1 MGFVKEVLKRQVA
14 LEGYDNDGFDAA
26 LAGVEQDRE
35 ISKATDACDRALN
48 AVVSLENIQ
57 RIVSGGHSRSVVD
70 EGKDADLG
78 MITGSI
84 TRFLHE
90 AGFGAAVES
99 IEVQTT
105 QVGKYRVATEGLGE
119 WISKIWKAIVDFLNR
134 IWTWVKSL
142 FGGKKSVEETQSKTR
157 VYKDFGEY
165 SKALNKNMRDFTDSV
180 YNAIDRTDSSNNAQ
194 ISKHNRPK
202 LEKFIED
209 YQKVV
214 RSGGGKKEFAALFDA
229 RNIPNSVVS
238 KKDRRPVKDKI
249 KAGRKV
255 ATESEKSIA
264 ESVITVL
271 SEIGSFQPCFQS
283 GESYYLVDSKAVA
296 KGTADHKAVAE
307 TVAATADTVTGFSY
321 GLDHTYIQAIAD
333 AASLLSN
340 NTFSPE
346 EASKVIATLCPTAQK
361 LNASIRNVG
370 TVQGNVVIL
379 AGTVSTKTIGF
390 SCVDSTEGIV
400 KAFQDGGNIGHYLT
414 QIAFRTTSDLAKSN
428 EPPLI
433 ELCPSADCVNHVIE
447 ASDDLFIAYNDMH
460 TTMYHFDKA
469 ITALQRAIDQVQ
481 KNEAVASN
489 TYAANFAR
497 IALHSVSCYIT
508 QPVKHLNNMTPKVL
522 EAIEAFTR
530 NSVICLNPATA
541 LRYI

>member
-1 MGFVKEVLKRQVA
+1 MGFVKEVLRRQVA

-48 AVVSLENIQ
+48 AVVSLENIH
-57 RIVSGGHSRSVVD
+57 RVVSGAQSHSVVD
-70 EGKDADLG
+70 EGSNADLG
-78 MITGSI
+78 LITGSI

-99 IEVQTT
+99 IAAEET
-105 QVGKYRVATEGLGE
+105 QLGKYMVATEGLGE

-134 IWTWVKSL
+134 IWTWVKTL
-142 FGGKKSVEETQSKTR
+142 FGGKKAAEDTTARIKQNEACLAQFKNYVVDLGKVHANSIKSAKAEAARLGIDDDAMTR
-157 VYKDFGEY
+157 
-165 SKALNKNMRDFTDSV
+165 L
-180 YNAIDRTDSSNNAQ
+180 
-194 ISKHNRPK
+194 HNS
-202 LEKFIED
+202 L
-209 YQKVV
+209 
-214 RSGGGKKEFAALFDA
+214 
-229 RNIPNSVVS
+229 VS
-238 KKDRRPVKDKI
+238 KKDRKPIKDKI
-249 KAGRKV
+249 KPAKGI
-255 ATESEKSIA
+255 ATEDEKSIA

-271 SEIGSFQPCFQS
+271 TEIGKLQPCFQS
-283 GESYYLVDSKAVA
+283 GESYFLVDSKAVA
-296 KGTADHKAVAE
+296 RGTADHKVVAE
-307 TVAATADTVTGFSY
+307 TVAATADTVNGFNY
-321 GLDHTYIQAIAD
+321 GLDHTYIKAIED
-333 AASLLSN
+333 AAHLLSGN
-340 NTFSPE
+340 DFSVE
-346 EASKVIATLCPTAQK
+346 TAAKIISVLCPTAQK

-370 TVQGNVVIL
+370 TVQDNVVIL
-379 AGTVSTKTIGF
+379 AGTVSTKTIGC
-390 SCVDSTEGIV
+390 SCGESTEGLL
-400 KAFQDGGNIGHYLT
+400 KAFTESGHIGNYLT

-469 ITALQRAIDQVQ
+469 IKALQRAIDHVQ
-481 KNEAVASN
+481 KSEAVASN

>member
-1 MGFVKEVLKRQVA
+1 MGFVKEVLRRQVA

-48 AVVSLENIQ
+48 AVVSLENIH
-57 RIVSGGHSRSVVD
+57 RIVSGAQSHSVVD
-70 EGKDADLG
+70 EGKNADLG
-78 MITGSI
+78 LITGSI
-84 TRFLHE
+84 THFLHE

-99 IEVQTT
+99 IDTQTT
-105 QVGKYRVATEGLGE
+105 QVGKYKVATEGLGE

-142 FGGKKSVEETQSKTR
+142 FGGNKTVEDTQKKTR
-157 VYKDFGEY
+157 VYKDLGEY
-165 SKALNKNMRDFTDSV
+165 TKALNKDMRDFTDSV
-180 YNAIDRTDSSNNAQ
+180 YNAIDRTDSSYNKQ
-194 ISKHNRPK
+194 INKHSRPK

-209 YQKVV
+209 YEKVV

-229 RNIPNSVVS
+229 RNIPKSVVS
-238 KKDRRPVKDKI
+238 KKDRQPIKDRI
-249 KAGRKV
+249 KTGRKI
-255 ATESEKSIA
+255 ATESDKSIA
-264 ESVITVL
+264 ESVVTVL

-283 GESYYLVDSKAVA
+283 GESYFLVDSKAVA
-296 KGTADHKAVAE
+296 RGTADHKAVAE
-307 TVAATADTVTGFSY
+307 TVAATADTVNGFNY
-321 GLDHTYIQAIAD
+321 GLDHTYIKAIED
-333 AASLLSN
+333 AAHLLSGN
-340 NTFSPE
+340 DFSVDT
-346 EASKVIATLCPTAQK
+346 AGKIISVLCPTAQK

-370 TVQGNVVIL
+370 TVQNNVVIL
-379 AGTVSTKTIGF
+379 TGTVSTKTIGF
-390 SCVDSTEGIV
+390 SCVDSTEGLV
-400 KAFQDGGNIGHYLT
+400 KAFVESGHIGNYLT

-447 ASDDLFIAYNDMH
+447 ASDDLFMAYNDMH

>member
-70 EGKDADLG
+70 EGKNADLG

-84 TRFLHE
+84 THFLHE

-142 FGGKKSVEETQSKTR
+142 FGGKKAVEDTAAKIKQNEACLAQFKNY
-157 VYKDFGEY
+157 VVALGKVDANGI
-165 SKALNKNMRDFTDSV
+165 KAAK
-180 YNAIDRTDSSNNAQ
+180 A
-194 ISKHNRPK
+194 
-202 LEKFIED
+202 E
-209 YQKVV
+209 
-214 RSGGGKKEFAALFDA
+214 AALLGIDDEA
-229 RNIPNSVVS
+229 MTRLHNSLVS
-238 KKDRRPVKDKI
+238 KKDRKPIKEKI
-249 KAGRKV
+249 KPAKGI
-255 ATESEKSIA
+255 ATEDEKSIA

-271 SEIGSFQPCFQS
+271 TEIGKLQPCFQS

-340 NTFSPE
+340 STFSPE

-370 TVQGNVVIL
+370 TVQDNVVIL
-379 AGTVSTKTIGF
+379 TGTVSTKTIGF

-400 KAFQDGGNIGHYLT
+400 KAFQDGGSIGHYLT

-433 ELCPSADCVNHVIE
+433 ELCPSADCVNRVIE

-508 QPVKHLNNMTPKVL
+508 QPVKHLNNMTPKML